1 MTRTTNYFIFLSLTI
16 SFCNGNKQSLSKQLR
31 TASQAT
37 SGYGNIGEIP
47 VPEGYQRT
55 KVDEHSF
62 GEWLRQIKLRK
73 DSNVYLYNG
82 MLKSNQLSQYVVLD
96 IPVGN
101 SDLQQCADAIMRL
114 RAEYLFNENSIGA
127 IHFRT
132 TGGTELSFDR
142 WLHGER
148 YELKGSRL
156 CAYVTSPSTA
166 NKRTQLEQF
175 LKVVFTYCGTSSL
188 VKETRP
194 INVNDMEIGDVF
206 VKAGGHAMLIV
217 DLATNEKGDKVFLLA
232 QSAMPAQ
239 DVHIVKNPTDGR
251 LSPWYKITADSK
263 IITPEWIFYRDQL
276 KTW

>member
-55 KVDEHSF
+55 KIDEHSF

-96 IPVGN
+96 ISVGN

-114 RAEYLFNENSIGA
+114 RAEYFLNENSTGA

-132 TGGTELSFDR
+132 TGGIELSFGR

-156 CAYVTSPSTA
+156 CAYATSPSTA
-166 NKRTQLEQF
+166 NKRTQLGQF

-206 VKAGGHAMLIV
+206 VKA
-217 DLATNEKGDKVFLLA
+217 DKVFLLA

-239 DVHIVKNPTDGR
+239 DVHVVKNPTDGR